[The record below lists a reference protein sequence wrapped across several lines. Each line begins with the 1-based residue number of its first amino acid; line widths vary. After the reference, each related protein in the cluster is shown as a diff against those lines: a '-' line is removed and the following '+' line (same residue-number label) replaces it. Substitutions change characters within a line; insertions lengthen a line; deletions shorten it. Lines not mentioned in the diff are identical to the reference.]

1 MNKCKDII
9 WKTLKFLNI
18 CIINFFV
25 SCGFLLISVLIYPNY
40 VKPEYINITIT
51 LKIFAIVS
59 VIYVVFYIC
68 RKMFDNEYLKI
79 SINPHTQHIDWKNY
93 ELEKNL
99 KEEACIHEAGHTVVA
114 ILLGVRIEC
123 VEINKTIIKTICSSL
138 SAEEYLRKMIIIS
151 YAGPATEKILLNRIS
166 MGCIGDD
173 GADFNLAEK
182 QIKDLLLISKDYSG
196 YVACGEQF
204 NETVNKISTEL
215 FNKAEKMVDENR
227 NLIYMV
233 ADELLEKEKLS
244 ENEVKQIIEKEVK
257 NF

>member
-18 CIINFFV
+18 CINNFFV

-40 VKPEYINITIT
+40 VKPEDINITII
-51 LKIFAIVS
+51 LEIFAMVS

-68 RKMFDNEYLKI
+68 RKMFDNEHLKI
-79 SINPHTQHIDWKNY
+79 SIDPHTQHIDLKNY

-99 KEEACIHEAGHTVVA
+99 KEKTCIHEAGHAVIAV
-114 ILLGVRIEC
+114 LLGVEIES
-123 VEINKTIIKTICSSL
+123 VDINKTITKAICSPL

-182 QIKDLLLISKDYSG
+182 QIKDLLLISKDYPG
-196 YVACGEQF
+196 YVTCGEQF
-204 NETVNKISTEL
+204 NEKVNATSTEL
-215 FNKAEKMVDENR
+215 FNKAEKMVNENKDII
-227 NLIYMV
+227 NTV
-233 ADELLEKEKLS
+233 ADELLKKDILS
-244 ENEVKQIIEKEVK
+244 GNEVKQIIK
-257 NF
+257 NFKE